1 MRLERASYKAI
12 QHACMNFHYAKR
24 LPANPMIGYS
34 VFNDTN
40 EWCGVIIFN
49 NGSLSIEKPYKLSK
63 GNVCELVRVALNGK
77 QETTSKAVSIAIK
90 LFSKSNPLVK
100 LLVSYADTDQNH
112 NGTLYQATNWYLTD
126 SKVTGDEYIN
136 PYTNKPIHSRS
147 HSESGYKNMFGV
159 KKQVFK
165 TSQLTRVKKGIKHKY
180 IYPLDKTLVPLC
192 KSLAKPYPKS
202 NAAIV
207 QGSISG
213 FQSEDGSRT
222 DLAAQTGNNGIQH

>member
-12 QHACMNFHYAKR
+12 QYACMNFHYAKR

-34 VFNDTN
+34 VFNDSN
-40 EWCGVIIFN
+40 EWCGVIVFN
-49 NGSLSIEKPYKLSK
+49 NGSLAIEKPYKLNK

-77 QETTSKAVSIAIK
+77 QQITSKAMSIAIK
-90 LFSKSNPLVK
+90 MFAASNPLVK
-100 LLVSYADTDQNH
+100 LLVSYADTEQNH
-112 NGTLYQATNWYLTD
+112 NGTIYQATNWYLVD
-126 SKVTGDEYIN
+126 SKKTGDEYIN
-136 PYTNKPIHSRS
+136 PNTNKPIHSRS

-159 KKQVFK
+159 RKQVFK
-165 TSQLTRVKKGIKHKY
+165 TSQLIRVKKGIKHKY
-180 IYPLDKTLVPLC
+180 IYPLDKSLVPLC
-192 KSLAKPYPKS
+192 KSLAKPYPKKT

-222 DLAAQTGNNGIQH
+222 DLAAQTGQDGI